1 MPTITEFPEIIQ
13 DVREKFADLFSN
25 EAQRDHFAVYLT
37 GLIVSQNKTVS
48 GITDQFVGV
57 SDQSC
62 LNRFLNEVDWDV
74 EALNR
79 RRLELLQQSEDT
91 RYHSNGV
98 IAIDNVLIDHDGK
111 LIEDVGWLWDHA
123 EQRSKIAHD
132 YLISNY
138 VCPSGKHYPLEFRRF
153 KKRDQCETMDQ
164 PFLDHGV
171 LFRQLVD
178 HVSEQNIPG
187 TLAFDCYFSSAEN
200 LNYIHG
206 KTDSQG
212 NRRGYVGD
220 LKTNRKLEIRG
231 RSIRADEFAAS
242 IDPPDR
248 KEYRYRGQRQWYF
261 TMTVRLPQV
270 THPVRILILWR
281 NRRDTSPAKV
291 LVTNKIHWDV
301 HRTLNVYR
309 KRWTGTETFHR
320 DGKQNL
326 GMGDCQLRNGQ
337 GQTRHMHLVMLAYS
351 LLMQQ
356 LRSAKAK
363 RWASQRLTTI
373 GQACQAI
380 INETLR
386 TTIQWVIQNV
396 IENPAKSKHITALL
410 GLI

>member
-1 MPTITEFPEIIQ
+1 MPTITQIPEIIQ

-25 EAQRDHFAVYLT
+25 EPQRDHFAVYLT
-37 GLIVSQNKTVS
+37 GLIVSHNKTVS

-62 LNRFLNEVDWDV
+62 LNRFLNDVDWDV

-79 RRLELLQQSEDT
+79 RRLEMLQQSEET
-91 RYHSNGV
+91 RYHLKGV

-111 LIEDVGWLWDHA
+111 LIEDVGWFWDHA

-153 KKRDQCETMDQ
+153 KKRDQCEMMDEQ
-164 PFLDHGV
+164 FLDHSV

-178 HVSEQNIPG
+178 HVSEQNIAG

-206 KTDSQG
+206 KT
-212 NRRGYVGD
+212 NWR
-220 LKTNRKLEIRG
+220 T
-231 RSIRADEFAAS
+231 S
-242 IDPPDR
+242 IDPQDR

-281 NRRDTSPAKV
+281 NRRDSSPAKV

-301 HRTLNVYR
+301 HRMLNVYR
-309 KRWTGTETFHR
+309 GRWTGTETFHR

-356 LRSAKAK
+356 LRSTKAK

-373 GQACQAI
+373 GQACQAM

-386 TTIQWVIQNV
+386 TTLQWVIQNV
-396 IENPAKSKHITALL
+396 NENPAKSKHLTALL